1 MDNNDVPC
9 VDLLFVRLLFTLMI
23 NACCLTVNTAY
34 SHISKPST
42 EQQQCFFLLCV
53 FFGYFPSVQIDSFWI
68 LHVST
73 SSWRENNLLLLMM
86 MPNRASVKAALAASV
101 TCEHKYLADML
112 MAVKVELCLEALR
125 VIFRFICST
134 GDESNRHIRASLCER
149 RPLLILSRVGSDKHC
164 SHRLHVGS
172 NSVQANCLL
181 CVPIRVSL

>member
-1 MDNNDVPC
+1 MLSYCKHSVQSH
-9 VDLLFVRLLFTLMI
+9 LQTL
-23 NACCLTVNTAY
+23 NWTEAVFFFALCL
-34 SHISKPST
+34 
-42 EQQQCFFLLCV
+42 

-73 SSWRENNLLLLMM
+73 SSWRENNLLLLM
-86 MPNRASVKAALAASV
+86 PNRASVKAALASSW
-101 TCEHKYLADML
+101 TCEHKHLADML
-112 MAVKVELCLEALR
+112 MTVKVELWLEALR
-125 VIFRFICST
+125 LFFWLICST

-172 NSVQANCLL
+172 NSTQANCLL